1 MLFIAQINSSRAENI
16 LGTPSGMPRD
26 SNHPTY
32 GPCKVHRPPPCGPKA
47 LFDRPSRPNGL
58 KTPPRPGFL
67 RSIALLSWM
76 DEDAALER
84 RSQLLKAVRAVASE
98 ASSGGSSLRRAT

>member
-1 MLFIAQINSSRAENI
+1 MVISGYDNSADNN
-16 LGTPSGMPRD
+16 LAPPTQGMQ
-26 SNHPTY
+26 T
-32 GPCKVHRPPPCGPKA
+32 PPPCGPKA

-84 RSQLLKAVRAVASE
+84 RSQLLKVVRAVASE

>member
-1 MLFIAQINSSRAENI
+1 MWSPAPTTQ
-16 LGTPSGMPRD
+16 GMQ
-26 SNHPTY
+26 TT
-32 GPCKVHRPPPCGPKA
+32 PPCGPKA